1 MNGNGNRQQNY
12 GRNGFRLHYS
22 CRIRRPASADFSMP
36 RQPILLDT
44 SDHNRA
50 SAGMRYVYP
59 VLSRR
64 AGGISVGIN
73 LNPNNACNWRCI
85 YCQVPDLTRGG
96 PPPIDLALLEN
107 ELSALLEQIQA
118 GQFLGRAADVQGH
131 TAKTLDAADPFQ
143 QLADI
148 AFSGNGEP
156 TSAAEFPAAVAIAQR
171 VLAARGLAE
180 QVKLRLI
187 TNGSLLDRPGVQ
199 AGIAQLG
206 QAGGEVWFKLDTAT
220 PAGLAKINGT
230 RANPAAI
237 ARRLARC
244 ATLATTWVQSCFFLL
259 DEQPPT
265 TTELEAYLA
274 LLMPLTEKL
283 AGVHLYSLARPSLQP
298 EAPRL
303 RQMDLA
309 ALEHIAR
316 RLRQLGLNVRI
327 NP

>member
-1 MNGNGNRQQNY
+1 MTNDGG
-12 GRNGFRLHYS
+12 NGFRLHYS
-22 CRIRRPASADFSMP
+22 CRIRRLTNADFSMS

-44 SDHNRA
+44 ADHDRD

-85 YCQVPDLTRGG
+85 YCQVPGLTRGG
-96 PPPIDLALLEN
+96 PPPIDLGLLEN
-107 ELSALLEQIQA
+107 ELTALLDRIQA
-118 GQFLGRAADVQGH
+118 GRFLGHVADGAQ
-131 TAKTLDAADPFQ
+131 PSR
-143 QLADI
+143 QLVDV

-171 VLAARGLAE
+171 VLAARGLDNR
-180 QVKLRLI
+180 VKLRLI
-187 TNGSLLDRPGVQ
+187 TNGSLLDRPPVR
-199 AGIAQLG
+199 AGIARLG
-206 QAGGEVWFKLDTAT
+206 QAGGEVWFKLDAAT
-220 PAGLAKINGT
+220 PAGLVKINGT
-230 RANPAAI
+230 RANPRAI
-237 ARRLARC
+237 ARRLSHC

-259 DEQPPT
+259 DHQPPP
-265 TTELEAYLA
+265 EAEVDAYLT
-274 LLMPLTEKL
+274 LLAPLAERL

-303 RQMDLA
+303 RRMRLSDL
-309 ALEHIAR
+309 ERIAQR
-316 RLRQLGLNVRI
+316 IRQLGLNTRI